1 MCTCWFLHKACLNA
15 RYGIHK
21 IITYRIQSI
30 SVIYIQKIVCLISR
44 SLQIIQVCAMK
55 KEKSN
60 VFSVS
65 TTSAAFNV
73 GTPHGKTN
81 IQMMFSF
88 CSRVSSV
95 LWVTAGIASF
105 GFSA

>member
-1 MCTCWFLHKACLNA
+1 
-15 RYGIHK
+15 
-21 IITYRIQSI
+21 
-30 SVIYIQKIVCLISR
+30 
-44 SLQIIQVCAMK
+44 MK